1 MIARSF
7 GMDVLLFDPG
17 VLPTRLEQLGK
28 IVELDELLKASDFV
42 SVHASLTDQTRGMF
56 GPEHFRMMKDTTFFV
71 NTARG
76 KIVNEPA
83 LIDALRERR
92 IAGAALD
99 VQARMNPNPESYI
112 NCFLVRSGTV
122 CQR

>member
-1 MIARSF
+1 
-7 GMDVLLFDPG
+7 
-17 VLPTRLEQLGK
+17 
-28 IVELDELLKASDFV
+28 
-42 SVHASLTDQTRGMF
+42 
-56 GPEHFRMMKDTTFFV
+56 MMKDTAFFV

-83 LIDALRERR
+83 PIDALRERR